1 MSTRI
6 TRNAV
11 VALLATPDRT
21 AGSLNSP
28 VQLEEN
34 GVRYNE
40 KWTYEHLVSDPAG
53 VPQRV
58 IYWQRYDFVATMVRG
73 GPHEEWRADTALAAA
88 VAAEDDRLAS
98 IEDRHA
104 ATTLSGRYAPA
115 SEVKD
120 AADLGGYIMGQ
131 KPSRAMD

>member
-1 MSTRI
+1 MSFPGELRGMSTRV

-21 AGSLNSP
+21 TGSLNSP
-28 VQLEEN
+28 LQLEER
-34 GVRYNE
+34 GIRYNE

-73 GPHEEWRADTALAAA
+73 GADEEWRADTALAAA
-88 VAAEDDRLAS
+88 VDARNDRMAP
-98 IEDRHA
+98 IEDCHA
-104 ATTLSGRYAPA
+104 PTTPSGRYAAA

-120 AADLGGYIMGQ
+120 ATDL
-131 KPSRAMD
+131 